1 MKRGY
6 SRMRCGLIG
15 NKLGHSFSPLIHSR
29 LADYS
34 YDLIELAEDEVESFV
49 KDTAL
54 DAFNVTIPYKKTVM
68 PFLDVIS
75 PEALAIGAVNTVV
88 RKDGKLYGYNTDYY
102 GFSRMLD
109 ILDTDVEGRKT
120 VVFGTGG
127 AATTVCAVLHD
138 KGVSELVSVSSKN
151 NTPEFLAP
159 HRDAEIIVNTTPVG
173 MFPKNGVSP
182 LNLDDF
188 PHCKGVLDVIYN
200 PSKTRLLLDAEA
212 RGIKHVGG
220 LPMLVAQAIQAFEL
234 FTGDSAEYGECE
246 RITELIESQTKNV
259 ILIGMPGCGKTTVG
273 KIIASMLDR
282 PFYDADETF
291 TQAYGVTPADVI
303 KSRGEDEFRKM
314 EHSIA
319 QDLGKLSGTVISCG
333 GGVVTRKENY
343 GVLHQNGTIVFLE
356 RELDKLSK
364 EGRPLSQSRP
374 LEEIYASRIDAY
386 RRFADVS
393 VKSTEIKD
401 KTAELI
407 ISSLGLGKDTK

>member
-1 MKRGY
+1 M
-6 SRMRCGLIG
+6 
-15 NKLGHSFSPLIHSR
+15 
-29 LADYS
+29 
-34 YDLIELAEDEVESFV
+34 
-49 KDTAL
+49 
-54 DAFNVTIPYKKTVM
+54 
-68 PFLDVIS
+68 
-75 PEALAIGAVNTVV
+75 
-88 RKDGKLYGYNTDYY
+88 
-102 GFSRMLD
+102 
-109 ILDTDVEGRKT
+109 
-120 VVFGTGG
+120 
-127 AATTVCAVLHD
+127 
-138 KGVSELVSVSSKN
+138 
-151 NTPEFLAP
+151 
-159 HRDAEIIVNTTPVG
+159 
-173 MFPKNGVSP
+173 
-182 LNLDDF
+182 
-188 PHCKGVLDVIYN
+188 
-200 PSKTRLLLDAEA
+200 
-212 RGIKHVGG
+212 
-220 LPMLVAQAIQAFEL
+220 
-234 FTGDSAEYGECE
+234 
-246 RITELIESQTKNV
+246 
-259 ILIGMPGCGKTTVG
+259 G

-374 LEEIYASRIDAY
+374 IEEIYASRIDAY